1 MSGAALSYRFV
12 TASTLAL
19 VRDLEL
25 AAHMVVDGM
34 MLGRHTS
41 RRAGAGLE
49 FSQYRSYQPGDDLRR
64 IDWKLL
70 GRSDRY
76 FVREAETETSITVR
90 ILLDATGSM
99 AHEENGV
106 SKLDYARFLT
116 AALAMLA
123 HAQGDA
129 VGLYILSDGRASTV
143 RPRREPSHLHRLL
156 HELERIQPA
165 GRWPVW
171 SALERALTPDSAR
184 GITVFIGDFHERSD
198 EIRSAVKRL
207 AGARHEVICFQV
219 LGDVEKDF
227 AYRGTVTLEELETGR
242 RLDLVGEQAQ
252 QAASA
257 NLEQQL
263 KELRY
268 AVEESGAALVPCL
281 LAQPFEAPLRE
292 YLGRRDRR
300 A

>member
-25 AAHMVVDGM
+25 AARMVVDGV

-99 AHEENGV
+99 AHEEEGV
-106 SKLDYARFLT
+106 TKLDYARFLA
-116 AALAMLA
+116 AALALLVQR
-123 HAQGDA
+123 QGDA
-129 VGLYILSDGRASTV
+129 VGLYVLSDGRAMTL

-171 SALERALTPDSAR
+171 SALERALTPDAAR
-184 GITVFIGDFHERSD
+184 GITILLGDFHERSD
-198 EIRSAVKRL
+198 EIRASVRRL
-207 AGARHEVICFQV
+207 AGAHHEVICFQV
-219 LGDVEKDF
+219 LGDVEREF
-227 AYRGTVTLEELETGR
+227 GYRGTVTLEELETGR
-242 RLDLVGEQAQ
+242 RLDLVAERSRAAAVTRLEEQ
-252 QAASA
+252 
-257 NLEQQL
+257 LRD
-263 KELRY
+263 LRY
-268 AVEESGAALVPCL
+268 AVEESGAVVVPCL

-292 YLGRRDRR
+292 YLARRDRR

>member
-1 MSGAALSYRFV
+1 MSEATLSYRFV

-25 AAHMVVDGM
+25 AARMVVDGM

-64 IDWKLL
+64 LDWKLL

-106 SKLDYARFLT
+106 TKLDYARYLA
-116 AALAMLA
+116 AALALLA
-123 HAQGDA
+123 HRQGDA
-129 VGLYILSDGRASTV
+129 VGLYVLSDGRAITL

-156 HELERIQPA
+156 HELERIKPA

-184 GITVFIGDFHERSD
+184 GITIFLGDFHERND
-198 EIRSAVKRL
+198 EIRAAVKRL
-207 AGARHEVICFQV
+207 AGAHHEVICFQI
-219 LGDVEKDF
+219 LGDVEREF
-227 AYRGTVTLEELETGR
+227 GYHGTVTLEELETGR
-242 RLDLVGEQAQ
+242 RLDLVADRTRDRATAQ
-252 QAASA
+252 LAD
-257 NLEQQL
+257 QL

-292 YLGRRDRR
+292 YLGRRERR

>member
-1 MSGAALSYRFV
+1 MSDAALSYRFV

-25 AAHMVVDGM
+25 AAHLVVDGM

-76 FVREAETETSITVR
+76 FVREAESETSVTVR
-90 ILLDATGSM
+90 LLLDATGSM
-99 AHEENGV
+99 AHEEEGI
-106 SKLDYARFLT
+106 SKLDYARYLA
-116 AALAMLA
+116 AALALLA
-123 HAQGDA
+123 HRQGDA
-129 VGLYILSDGRASTV
+129 VGLYILSDGRAVTL

-156 HELERIQPA
+156 HELERTRPA

-171 SALERALTPDSAR
+171 SALERALAPDAAR
-184 GITVFIGDFHERSD
+184 GITILIGDFHERSD
-198 EIRSAVKRL
+198 EIRSSVRRL
-207 AGARHEVICFQV
+207 AGARHEVVCFQIV
-219 LGDVEKDF
+219 GDVEREF
-227 AYRGTVTLEELETGR
+227 GYHGTVTLEELETGR
-242 RLDLVGEQAQ
+242 RLDLVAERSR
-252 QAASA
+252 AAA
-257 NLEQQL
+257 VERFETQL
-263 KELRY
+263 RELRY
-268 AVEESGAALVPCL
+268 AVEGSEAVLVPCF

-292 YLGRRDRR
+292 YLGRRHRR
-300 A
+300 P

>member
-1 MSGAALSYRFV
+1 
-12 TASTLAL
+12 
-19 VRDLEL
+19 
-25 AAHMVVDGM
+25 
-34 MLGRHTS
+34 
-41 RRAGAGLE
+41 
-49 FSQYRSYQPGDDLRR
+49 
-64 IDWKLL
+64 
-70 GRSDRY
+70 
-76 FVREAETETSITVR
+76 
-90 ILLDATGSM
+90 
-99 AHEENGV
+99 
-106 SKLDYARFLT
+106 
-116 AALAMLA
+116 
-123 HAQGDA
+123 
-129 VGLYILSDGRASTV
+129 
-143 RPRREPSHLHRLL
+143 LL

-184 GITVFIGDFHERSD
+184 GITVFVGDFHERSD

-207 AGARHEVICFQV
+207 SGAHHEVICFQV
-219 LGDVEKDF
+219 LGDVERQF

-252 QAASA
+252 EAATA

-263 KELRY
+263 RELRY
-268 AVEESGAALVPCL
+268 AVEESGAVLVPCL

>member
-1 MSGAALSYRFV
+1 VSEGTLAYRFV

-25 AAHMVVDGM
+25 AARMAVDGM

-64 IDWKLL
+64 LDWKLL

-106 SKLDYARFLT
+106 TKLDYARYLA
-116 AALAMLA
+116 AALALLA
-123 HAQGDA
+123 NRQGDA
-129 VGLYILSDGRASTV
+129 VGLYVLSDGRAMTL

-156 HELERIQPA
+156 HELERIRPA

-171 SALERALTPDSAR
+171 SALERALTPDAAR
-184 GITVFIGDFHERSD
+184 GITLFLGDFHERND
-198 EIRSAVKRL
+198 EIRAAVKRL
-207 AGARHEVICFQV
+207 AGAHHEVICFQI
-219 LGDVEKDF
+219 LGDVEREF
-227 AYRGTVTLEELETGR
+227 GYHGTVTLEELETGR
-242 RLDLVGEQAQ
+242 RLDLVADRTRDRATAQ
-252 QAASA
+252 LA
-257 NLEQQL
+257 EQL

-292 YLGRRDRR
+292 YLGRRERR

>member
-1 MSGAALSYRFV
+1 VSGAALSYRFV
-12 TASTLAL
+12 TARTLAL

-25 AAHMVVDGM
+25 AARMVVDGM
-34 MLGRHTS
+34 MLGRHVS

-64 IDWKLL
+64 LDWKLL

-76 FVREAETETSITVR
+76 FVREAESETSITVR

-106 SKLDYARFLT
+106 SKLDYARFLA
-116 AALAMLA
+116 AALALLA
-123 HAQGDA
+123 HRQGDA
-129 VGLYILSDGRASTV
+129 VGLYVLSDGRAVTL

-171 SALERALTPDSAR
+171 SALERALTPDAAR
-184 GITVFIGDFHERSD
+184 GITILLGDLHERSD
-198 EIRSAVKRL
+198 EIRASVRRL
-207 AGARHEVICFQV
+207 AGAHHEVLCFQV
-219 LGDVEKDF
+219 LGDVERGF
-227 AYRGTVTLEELETGR
+227 GYRGTVTLEELETGR
-242 RLDLVGEQAQ
+242 RLDLVAERARDRAVSRLEEQ
-252 QAASA
+252 
-257 NLEQQL
+257 LR
-263 KELRY
+263 ELRY
-268 AVEESGAALVPCL
+268 AVEESGSVLIPCL
-281 LAQPFEAPLRE
+281 LAQPFEGPLRE
-292 YLGRRDRR
+292 YLARRDRR

>member
-1 MSGAALSYRFV
+1 VSGGALSYRFV

-25 AAHMVVDGM
+25 AARMVVDGM

-90 ILLDATGSM
+90 LLLDATGSM

-106 SKLDYARFLT
+106 SKLEYARFLA
-116 AALAMLA
+116 AALALLA
-123 HAQGDA
+123 HRQGDA
-129 VGLYILSDGRASTV
+129 VGLYLLSDGRAVTLP
-143 RPRREPSHLHRLL
+143 PRREPSQLHRLL
-156 HELERIQPA
+156 HQLERVQPA

-171 SALERALTPDSAR
+171 SALERAIAPDAAR
-184 GITVFIGDFHERSD
+184 GLTIFIGDFHERSD
-198 EIRSAVKRL
+198 EIRGAVKRL
-207 AGARHEVICFQV
+207 AGARHEVICFQI
-219 LGDVEKDF
+219 LGDIEREF
-227 AYRGTVTLEELETGR
+227 AYQGTVTLEELETGR
-242 RLDLVGEQAQ
+242 RLDLVAERSRE
-252 QAASA
+252 AALSR
-257 NLEQQL
+257 LESQL
-263 KELRY
+263 RELRY
-268 AVEESGAALVPCL
+268 AVEESGAALVPCF

-292 YLGRRDRR
+292 YLGRRNRR

>member
-1 MSGAALSYRFV
+1 MSGGALAYRFV

-25 AAHMVVDGM
+25 AAHIVVDGM
-34 MLGRHTS
+34 MLGQHTS
-41 RRAGAGLE
+41 RRAGAGFE

-64 IDWKLL
+64 LDWKLL

-76 FVREAETETSITVR
+76 FVREAETETSVTVR

-99 AHEENGV
+99 AHEEAGV
-106 SKLDYARFLT
+106 SKLDYARYLA
-116 AALAMLA
+116 AALMLLA
-123 HAQGDA
+123 HRQGDA
-129 VGLYILSDGRASTV
+129 VGLYVLGDGRAVTH

-171 SALERALTPDSAR
+171 SALERAVTPDAER
-184 GITVFIGDFHERSD
+184 GITIFLGDFHERGD
-198 EIRSAVKRL
+198 EIRAAVKRL

-219 LGDVEKDF
+219 LGDVERAF
-227 AYRGTVTLEELETGR
+227 AYRGTITLEELETGR
-242 RLDLVGEQAQ
+242 RLDLVAEESRDLAT
-252 QAASA
+252 AT
-257 NLEQQL
+257 LEQQL
-263 KELRY
+263 RDLRY

-281 LAQPFEAPLRE
+281 LAQPFEGPLRE
-292 YLGRRDRR
+292 YLGRRSRY

>member
-12 TASTLAL
+12 TARTLAL

-25 AAHMVVDGM
+25 AARMVVDGM
-34 MLGRHTS
+34 MLGRHIS

-70 GRSDRY
+70 ARSDRY
-76 FVREAETETSITVR
+76 FVREAESETSITVR

-99 AHEENGV
+99 AHDESGV
-106 SKLDYARFLT
+106 SKLDYARFLA
-116 AALAMLA
+116 AALALLA
-123 HAQGDA
+123 HRQGDA
-129 VGLYILSDGRASTV
+129 VGLYVLSDGRAMAL

-171 SALERALTPDSAR
+171 SALERALTPDAAR
-184 GITVFIGDFHERSD
+184 GITILLGDLHERSD
-198 EIRSAVKRL
+198 EIRAAVRRL
-207 AGARHEVICFQV
+207 AGAHHDVLCFQV
-219 LGDVEKDF
+219 LGDVEREF
-227 AYRGTVTLEELETGR
+227 GYRGTVTLEELETGR
-242 RLDLVGEQAQ
+242 RLDLVAERARGAAVARLEAQ
-252 QAASA
+252 
-257 NLEQQL
+257 LR
-263 KELRY
+263 ELRY
-268 AVEESGAALVPCL
+268 AVEESGSVLVPCL
-281 LAQPFEAPLRE
+281 LAQPFEGPLRE
-292 YLGRRDRR
+292 YLARRDRR

>member
-1 MSGAALSYRFV
+1 MSGGTLSYRFV

-25 AAHMVVDGM
+25 AARMVVDGM

-99 AHEENGV
+99 AHEESGV
-106 SKLDYARFLT
+106 SKLDYARFLA

-123 HAQGDA
+123 HRQGDA
-129 VGLYILSDGRASTV
+129 VGLYVLSDGRASAV

-184 GITVFIGDFHERSD
+184 GITLFVGDFHERSD

-207 AGARHEVICFQV
+207 AGAHHEVICFQV
-219 LGDVEKDF
+219 LGDVEREF

-252 QAASA
+252 EAATA

-263 KELRY
+263 RELRY
-268 AVEESGAALVPCL
+268 AVEESGAVLVPCL

>member
-1 MSGAALSYRFV
+1 VSEATLSYRFV

-25 AAHMVVDGM
+25 AARMVVDGM

-64 IDWKLL
+64 LDWKLL

-106 SKLDYARFLT
+106 TKLDYARYLA
-116 AALAMLA
+116 AALALLA
-123 HAQGDA
+123 HRQGDA
-129 VGLYILSDGRASTV
+129 VGLYVLSDGRAITL

-156 HELERIQPA
+156 HELERIKPA

-184 GITVFIGDFHERSD
+184 GITIFLGDFHERND
-198 EIRSAVKRL
+198 EIRAAVKRL
-207 AGARHEVICFQV
+207 AGAHHEVICFQI
-219 LGDVEKDF
+219 LGDVEREF
-227 AYRGTVTLEELETGR
+227 GYHGTVTLEELETGR
-242 RLDLVGEQAQ
+242 RLDLVADRTRDRATAQ
-252 QAASA
+252 LAD
-257 NLEQQL
+257 QL

-292 YLGRRDRR
+292 YLGRRERR

>member
-1 MSGAALSYRFV
+1 VSGGALSYRFI

-25 AAHMVVDGM
+25 AARMVVDGM

-99 AHEENGV
+99 AHEEAGV
-106 SKLDYARFLT
+106 SKLDYARFLA
-116 AALAMLA
+116 AALALLA
-123 HAQGDA
+123 HRQGDA
-129 VGLYILSDGRASTV
+129 VGLYLLSDGRAVTL
-143 RPRREPSHLHRLL
+143 RPRREPSQLHRLL
-156 HELERIQPA
+156 HELERAQPA

-171 SALERALTPDSAR
+171 SALERALTPDAAR
-184 GITVFIGDFHERSD
+184 GITILLGDFHERSD
-198 EIRSAVKRL
+198 EIRSAVRRL

-219 LGDVEKDF
+219 LGDVERDF
-227 AYRGTVTLEELETGR
+227 GYQGTLTLEELETGR
-242 RLDLVGEQAQ
+242 RLDLVAERSREAARTRLEAQ
-252 QAASA
+252 
-257 NLEQQL
+257 LR
-263 KELRY
+263 ELRY
-268 AVEESGAALVPCL
+268 AVEESGAVLFPCL

-292 YLGRRDRR
+292 YLGRRYRR